1 MRIDGYW
8 LNCDD
13 GVSRPVV
20 DAYVIG
26 LNDAAFY
33 ERFLVDIGADRTVF
47 SAHLARKL
55 ALPAE
60 TTSETK
66 VVGIGGEAGFVLVK
80 TVIQVLSDKG
90 TIVRLKGQFAAFQD
104 DTAID
109 LSVMGRD
116 LLNHFDCVVSHRN
129 AEVLLLAPNHRY
141 VVVPG

>member
-8 LNCDD
+8 LACDD

-20 DAYVIG
+20 DAHVVG
-26 LNDAAFY
+26 QNDAAFY

-55 ALPAE
+55 ALPAV

-66 VVGIGGEAGFVLVK
+66 VVGVGGEAGFVLVK

-90 TIVRLKGQFAAFQD
+90 TVVRLKGEFAAFLD

-116 LLNHFDCVVSHRN
+116 LLNHFDCIISHRN

-141 VVVPG
+141 VVTSG

>member
-8 LNCDD
+8 LTCDD

-20 DAYVIG
+20 DAHVVG

-47 SAHLARKL
+47 SAHSR
-55 ALPAE
+55 
-60 TTSETK
+60 TQ
-66 VVGIGGEAGFVLVK
+66 AGF
-80 TVIQVLSDKG
+80 TDRNDERNQGGRHRRRSWF
-90 TIVRLKGQFAAFQD
+90 RAGQNGDSGAFRQAFLD

-116 LLNHFDCVVSHRN
+116 LLNHFDCIVSHRN

-141 VVVPG
+141 VVTPG

>member
-1 MRIDGYW
+1 MRIDGYR
-8 LNCDD
+8 LACDD

-20 DAYVIG
+20 DAHVVG
-26 LNDAAFY
+26 LNDVAFY
-33 ERFLVDIGADRTVF
+33 DRFLVDIGADRTVF

-55 ALPAE
+55 TLPTE
-60 TTSETK
+60 MTSETK

-80 TVIQVLSDKG
+80 TVIQVLSEKG
-90 TIVRLKGQFAAFQD
+90 TTVRLKGEFAAFQD

-116 LLNHFDCVVSHRN
+116 LLNHFDCIFSRRN